1 MDDWT
6 EKYRPKNLDEVIGN
20 DQAKKILRQWAKDWN
35 KGIPKKRAVILDGK
49 PGIGKTSCALA
60 IANEYGWPTIE
71 LNTSDARNATKI
83 KAIATLG
90 SLYDTFDDQGNF
102 ISSIGG
108 GRKLIILDEADNLYE
123 RIDNN
128 DNSSSD
134 MSDKGGKKAI
144 VETVK
149 NTKHP
154 IILIVNDYYNLTKG
168 SGENLKKLSNHIRFH
183 TPYSSKI
190 TILLRKICL
199 NEEIKVD
206 EKVLSIIA
214 ERCKGDVRSAVRDL
228 QSLSFGRKNL
238 DVESLNAVGYRD
250 REIDIFAALK
260 EIFKS
265 NDVSSIRKYMFQ
277 LNEDP
282 KRMINWIS
290 ENIAYEYRDTNDLA
304 RGYEALSLADIFL
317 GRTYRRQQFS
327 LWSYACDIMN
337 GGVSVSKSHNY
348 PNERYHFPSWMRQS
362 KKNKNRSGLK
372 KSIFNKIGKHC
383 HCSNQKVGILI
394 SDYII
399 PMMRNDVCF
408 ANKMISAL
416 KLNEDETEYIL
427 GRKIGN
433 RTEKSKKLT
442 EKVKKS
448 EEKTDQI
455 IKQKNLEKQ
464 QRLFAL

>member
-1 MDDWT
+1 
-6 EKYRPKNLDEVIGN
+6 
-20 DQAKKILRQWAKDWN
+20 
-35 KGIPKKRAVILDGK
+35 
-49 PGIGKTSCALA
+49 
-60 IANEYGWPTIE
+60 
-71 LNTSDARNATKI
+71 
-83 KAIATLG
+83 
-90 SLYDTFDDQGNF
+90 
-102 ISSIGG
+102 
-108 GRKLIILDEADNLYE
+108 
-123 RIDNN
+123 
-128 DNSSSD
+128 
-134 MSDKGGKKAI
+134 
-144 VETVK
+144 
-149 NTKHP
+149 
-154 IILIVNDYYNLTKG
+154 
-168 SGENLKKLSNHIRFH
+168 
-183 TPYSSKI
+183 
-190 TILLRKICL
+190 
-199 NEEIKVD
+199 
-206 EKVLSIIA
+206 
-214 ERCKGDVRSAVRDL
+214 
-228 QSLSFGRKNL
+228 
-238 DVESLNAVGYRD
+238 
-250 REIDIFAALK
+250 
-260 EIFKS
+260 
-265 NDVSSIRKYMFQ
+265 MFQ

-290 ENIAYEYRDTNDLA
+290 ENIAYEYRDTDDLA